1 MAQYIAKIIILGSGP
16 AGYTAAVYAARA
28 GLNPCLIS
36 GFDIGGQLTLTST
49 VENFPGFPLAVSGV
63 ELTDKM
69 KQQALNVGVTIIQ
82 DKING
87 VDLSEKPFVLSS
99 QNGNCFQTESLIIA
113 TGASAKWLDYESH
126 KKYIGKGLSTCATCD
141 GFFYKNKIVAVVGGG
156 NAAAEEALYLTNFA
170 SKVFLI
176 HRRNELRAEKI
187 MQDRLLKN
195 PKIEIAWNNVVDE
208 ILGQE
213 QVNGIVLKNVITDE
227 RKTINLDG
235 IFLAIGYKPN
245 TEIFKKY
252 LTLDDDGYIITKPD
266 SCETN
271 IEGVFAC
278 GDVKNKYF
286 QQAVIAAGSGAQAAI
301 QAQRYLSSL

>member
-36 GFDIGGQLTLTST
+36 GFDVGGQLTLTSA

-69 KQQALNVGVTIIQ
+69 KQQALNVGVTIIH

-176 HRRNELRAEKI
+176 HRRNELRAKKI

-278 GDVKNKYF
+278 GDVKNKHF
-286 QQAVIAAGSGAQAAI
+286 QQAVIAAGTGAQAAI